1 LGHYI
6 VRLSVR
12 SGALPDVLKR
22 VLDRMGEKAKA
33 AYIGPESGG
42 ERELYVELEC
52 DGPEVG
58 ELIAHLKSLE
68 EVTSIRAESVPIDTK
83 FFFNPYVSRTH
94 ERS

>member
-1 LGHYI
+1 LGHYL
-6 VRLSVR
+6 VRLGVR
-12 SGALPDVLKR
+12 SGSLSDVLHR
-22 VLDRMGEKAKA
+22 VLDQMGEKAKA

-52 DGPEVG
+52 EGPEVG

-68 EVTSIRAESVPIDTK
+68 EVTSIRAESVPIDTT
-83 FFFNPYVSRTH
+83 FFLNPYATGER